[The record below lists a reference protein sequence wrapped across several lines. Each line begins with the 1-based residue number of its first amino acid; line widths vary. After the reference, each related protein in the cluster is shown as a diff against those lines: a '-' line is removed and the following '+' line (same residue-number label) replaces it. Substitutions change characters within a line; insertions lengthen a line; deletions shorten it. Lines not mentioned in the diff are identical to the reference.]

1 MAKLIRLD
9 QRRRRSYVH
18 FTRQELNLL
27 LQLYSKRVANGE
39 WRDYAIQHDAARAR
53 FMVFRN
59 WLEGPAYSIVKLA
72 PASDGNCVF
81 LVATASGPIR
91 RGRSL
96 GEVLAHIQSRL
107 TLVSGGPDRAAK

>member
-9 QRRRRSYVH
+9 EMRRRRSFVH
-18 FTRQELNLL
+18 FSRQELNLL

-39 WRDYAIQHDAARAR
+39 WRDYAIQHDTTRAR

-59 WLEGPAYSIVKLA
+59 WREGPAYSIIKLA
-72 PASDGNCVF
+72 PASDGKGAF

-96 GEVLAHIQSRL
+96 GEVLTHFQGHLS
-107 TLVSGGPDRAAK
+107 LVSSGS

>member
-9 QRRRRSYVH
+9 QRRRRSFVH

-72 PASDGNCVF
+72 PGGDGSSIF
-81 LVATASGPIR
+81 LVATSSGPVR
-91 RGRSL
+91 RGRTL
-96 GEVLAHIQSRL
+96 GEVLSHLQGRL
-107 TLVSGGPDRAAK
+107 TLVSSGS